1 MLHTQAQNLGT
12 ECRVI
17 QSQGGPARPRDSSPG
32 RLVRAPKL
40 RAHQAQGQ
48 LDARFPSTK
57 LLASVLTPRRLN
69 PPPARQRPKPRR
81 LNRQGPHLQRLPK
94 KCAPGR
100 AY

>member
-17 QSQGGPARPRDSSPG
+17 QSQGGPLPERLKPRAAGSGPQAQSLWLG
-32 RLVRAPKL
+32 GL

-57 LLASVLTPRRLN
+57 LLASVLTPKWLN
-69 PPPARQRPKPRR
+69 PPPARERPKPSQLDQPAVRSE
-81 LNRQGPHLQRLPK
+81 HK
-94 KCAPGR
+94 A
-100 AY
+100 A